1 MATFNSTRYTASVGS
16 AGSSPASTYPLAKY
30 VDSPVYTA
38 EIPYT
43 IVGTEAADDIIN
55 LIKLHAGDVVIPS
68 MSRIVNEDIGTA
80 LTLDIGFASNDDA
93 LLDGGALGTSAGDFI
108 FTAATSGT
116 VTAQQY
122 NPVVLAVGDE
132 VIKATVKTATSLTAG
147 AKVLF
152 IIAYKSR

>member
-1 MATFNSTRYTASVGS
+1 MPTFNSTRYTAQVGS
-16 AGSSPASTYPLAKY
+16 AGSSGAVNYPLAKY

-43 IVGTEAADDIIN
+43 VVGTEAAADLIN
-55 LIKLHAGDVVIPS
+55 LVKLKAGDVVIPS
-68 MSRIVNEDIGTA
+68 LCRIVNEDVGDA
-80 LTLDIGFASNDDA
+80 LTLDIGFASNEDA
-93 LLDGGALGTSAGDFI
+93 ILDGGALGTNAGDFI

-122 NPVVLAVGDE
+122 VPVVLAAGDE
-132 VIKATVKTATSLTAG
+132 VIYATVKTATSLTAG